1 MAVHN
6 LVPGLALCRRA
17 NPCLDPTPIPGI
29 RARQQRELLL
39 LLRPDGCS
47 RSARLRRARRS
58 GTSHLETESVRP
70 AKEHSGRHFAL
81 LAFHGCAVAVSA
93 YAALDEALTQ
103 SKVGGNVSQADL
115 SIHGQVSRTGATEI
129 MTAPTFSVP
138 AKKMAMWL
146 FIIADTATFAG
157 CLVAY
162 GFTRNA
168 TPDWPRP
175 FHSIVNVASMT
186 FILLTSSLTM
196 LIAIREAEQGKKDKA
211 FRWMIITA
219 LLGVLFAFLH
229 IREWLELIDKGLT
242 LFHNPY
248 GTPMF
253 GGFFFSVTGLHLTHV
268 IGGVIALIA
277 VGIRYRGGRYN
288 AADIEITGLYWHFVD
303 LVWMF
308 VVPFMYL
315 MNLGH

>member
-1 MAVHN
+1 MHGHPPAGAMA
-6 LVPGLALCRRA
+6 
-17 NPCLDPTPIPGI
+17 
-29 RARQQRELLL
+29 E
-39 LLRPDGCS
+39 
-47 RSARLRRARRS
+47 
-58 GTSHLETESVRP
+58 P
-70 AKEHSGRHFAL
+70 A
-81 LAFHGCAVAVSA
+81 
-93 YAALDEALTQ
+93 
-103 SKVGGNVSQADL
+103 
-115 SIHGQVSRTGATEI
+115 
-129 MTAPTFSVP
+129 FSVP

-211 FRWMIITA
+211 FRWMMITA

>member
-1 MAVHN
+1 MHGHPPAGAMA
-6 LVPGLALCRRA
+6 
-17 NPCLDPTPIPGI
+17 
-29 RARQQRELLL
+29 E
-39 LLRPDGCS
+39 
-47 RSARLRRARRS
+47 
-58 GTSHLETESVRP
+58 
-70 AKEHSGRHFAL
+70 
-81 LAFHGCAVAVSA
+81 
-93 YAALDEALTQ
+93 
-103 SKVGGNVSQADL
+103 
-115 SIHGQVSRTGATEI
+115 
-129 MTAPTFSVP
+129 PTFSVP